1 MPADHGMVCPHHLR
15 AFPMK
20 TDGIPRPCVCT
31 SIRKAARVLARTY
44 DGALAPAGMNVTQLA
59 VMRALLR
66 HPHEPLA
73 RVAEDLAM
81 DRTTLY
87 RAIDALRKQHWVRL
101 SEGNDNRSRSAS
113 VSRSGALALK
123 RADPGWASTQSSIVD
138 RFGHKE
144 WQTFTS
150 ELQRLVDCASPS
162 PTVHSTIRRHP

>member
-1 MPADHGMVCPHHLR
+1 
-15 AFPMK
+15 MK

-44 DGALAPAGMNVTQLA
+44 DGALAPSGMNVTQLA

-81 DRTTLY
+81 DRTSLY
-87 RAIDALRKQHWVRL
+87 RAIEALRKQRWVTL
-101 SEGNDNRSRSAS
+101 SDGNDSRSRSAAITK
-113 VSRSGALALK
+113 SGALALK
-123 RADPGWASTQSSIVD
+123 RADPGWASTQRGIVE
-138 RFGHKE
+138 RFGYRE
-144 WQTFTS
+144 WQTFTN

-162 PTVHSTIRRHP
+162 ATVCSTTGRRP

>member
-1 MPADHGMVCPHHLR
+1 
-15 AFPMK
+15 MK
-20 TDGIPRPCVCT
+20 TDSIPRPCVCT

-44 DGALAPAGMNVTQLA
+44 DGALAPSGMNVTQLA

-81 DRTTLY
+81 DRTSLY
-87 RAIDALRKQHWVRL
+87 RAIEALRKQRWVTL
-101 SEGNDNRSRSAS
+101 SDGHDSRSRSAS
-113 VSRSGALALK
+113 ITRSGALALK
-123 RADPGWASTQSSIVD
+123 RADPGWASAQSGIVD

-150 ELQRLVDCASPS
+150 ELQRLVDCASSS
-162 PTVHSTIRRHP
+162 PTVHSTSGRRP